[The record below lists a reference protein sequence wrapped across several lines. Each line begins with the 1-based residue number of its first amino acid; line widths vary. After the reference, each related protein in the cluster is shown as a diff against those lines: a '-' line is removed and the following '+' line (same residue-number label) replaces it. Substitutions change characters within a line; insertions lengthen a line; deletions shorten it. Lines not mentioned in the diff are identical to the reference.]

1 MEEEQMPANSQIVIR
16 KYGDRRLYDTSGKR
30 YVKLED
36 IKRMVREGAEVEVID
51 ARTGRDLTRV
61 VLTQII
67 VEDSREKESGPPL
80 QLLRQ
85 MVMASDRA
93 THEFLASY
101 LTGALDLFKEAK
113 SAMTSPLDYVRRMV
127 AGSEEVEELRR
138 RVQELEARLA
148 VHEKPRRRVR
158 ARRKEAV

>member
-1 MEEEQMPANSQIVIR
+1 MKAEQMTENYQTVIR

-36 IKRMVREGAEVEVID
+36 IKRMVREGIDLEVVD
-51 ARTGRDLTRV
+51 ARTGKDLTRV

-85 MVMASDRA
+85 IVMASDRA

-101 LTGALDLFKEAK
+101 LAGAMDLFKEAK
-113 SAMTSPLDYVRRMV
+113 SAVSSPLDYVRRLM
-127 AGSEEVEELRR
+127 AGDDEIEQLRR
-138 RVQELEARLA
+138 RVLELESRLA
-148 VHEKPRRRVR
+148 EREKPRPR
-158 ARRKEAV
+158 RRKT